1 MATPALQET
10 RPQKAQRWL
19 RSMRNGLSPVSIVRH
34 RLANDQ
40 TLRFRGVTVSTD
52 DPPSAWD
59 LAFPIWSGEYDEPG
73 FVPRRGWNVV
83 DIGANIGFFS
93 MLAGSRGA
101 RVTAYEPHPESF
113 RHLQR
118 NTGKWAVDCRQAA
131 VVGDGSESVRLYV
144 HPERSSRNTLTGA
157 EIGSG
162 EALTS
167 AIDVPAIDF
176 SDVLRE
182 PVDLLKVD
190 CEGAEFGFLDQA
202 DVVRNAKRIIAEVHT
217 TAGDP
222 EELRRA
228 VEAAGFDARLERSA
242 ADPLQ
247 HRDEAF
253 LMLTAVRR

>member
-1 MATPALQET
+1 MSTTASRET
-10 RPQKAQRWL
+10 RRQKAERWV

-34 RLANDQ
+34 KLAGDQ

-52 DPPSAWD
+52 DLPSAWD

-73 FVPRRGWNVV
+73 FVPHRGWTVV

-93 MLAGSRGA
+93 MLAAARGA

-118 NTGKWAVDCRQAA
+118 NTRKWGVDCRQAA
-131 VVGDGSESVRLYV
+131 VVGDGSERVRLYV

-162 EALTS
+162 EALTT
-167 AIDVPAIDF
+167 AIDVPAIEF

-202 DVVRNAKRIIAEVHT
+202 DVVRNAKRIIAEVHA

-222 EELRRA
+222 EQLRRA
-228 VEAAGFDARLERSA
+228 VEAAGFDARLEQSH

-247 HRDEAF
+247 HRDAAF